1 MFLDDLG
8 LDEPGVSKLIKKAYS
23 LLNLQTYFT
32 AGEKEVKAW
41 TIKKGMTAPEAA
53 GVIHTDFQK
62 GFIKAEVIK
71 YSDFISAGSEDEA
84 KKLGYLKSEG
94 KDYIVEDGDMIHFR
108 YNV

>member
-1 MFLDDLG
+1 M
-8 LDEPGVSKLIKKAYS
+8 SKLKS
-23 LLNLQTYFT
+23 
-32 AGEKEVKAW
+32 
-41 TIKKGMTAPEAA
+41 
-53 GVIHTDFQK
+53 
-62 GFIKAEVIK
+62 EVIK